1 MDANQ
6 KNNTAIGIS
15 TMVIPV
21 TVTVTG
27 QKLADYFSGMNLLTR
42 SPMDS
47 SKYFEFVSK
56 SVSKEPNA
64 ILNPYFFQIDQLK
77 FESGVD
83 LVAPVRL
90 FNGARI
96 KVDKVGKAMAAS
108 DNADIQTTYP
118 LVFSIKNIWFFDNP
132 DAGLGYFCIPFHW
145 QATDPEALL
154 DALAATSFFRFT
166 KGKKNVFFPQEEG
179 FEAMSVVDM
188 LEGLF
193 PDLLKTSTGS
203 NNQAESKIPSL
214 KIISN
219 KPSLLHILHWK
230 AGIDMQHRHRQA
242 YQVLRV
248 AKRQEMG
255 AENTPL
261 DQSNT
266 DFISSIL
273 LDNSIGIY
281 LMNEGALALD
291 TNEEVP
297 ALWNKYFPTFLLA
310 INQRQLLIHLIAR
323 IMESNIKVPIL
334 SKGDLKTDHKQDKL
348 QQMHEAERT
357 IEHLHTTIIQLQ
369 LKQIFYTVAHTDEL
383 NLLLLRLQERFRIS
397 ELLQD
402 IKESVGELHQILE
415 AISDYDNWLREKK
428 RELAINLAGLLIG
441 ALGGI
446 STLEDILDNNGAS
459 VLQHNIS
466 YVVVAV
472 ITIAL
477 GFYFVRKGRMDA

>member
-6 KNNTAIGIS
+6 KNSTAIGIS

-27 QKLADYFSGMNLLTR
+27 QKLSDFFSAMNLLTK

-47 SKYFEFVSK
+47 SKYFEFVCK

-77 FESGVD
+77 FEANGDS
-83 LVAPVRL
+83 VAPVRL
-90 FNGARI
+90 FSGARI
-96 KVDKVGKAMAAS
+96 MDDRVGKAMNAS
-108 DNADIQTTYP
+108 NNADMQATYP
-118 LVFSIKNIWFFDNP
+118 LVFSIKNIWFFHNS

-154 DALAATSFFRFT
+154 GALAATSFFRFT
-166 KGKKNVFFPQEEG
+166 KGNKNVFFPQEEG
-179 FEAMSVVDM
+179 FKKMSVVDM

-193 PDLLKTSTGS
+193 PELLKTRARGS
-203 NNQAESKIPSL
+203 SQAENKIPSM

-219 KPSLLHILHWK
+219 KPNLLHILHWK

-261 DQSNT
+261 DQTNT

-273 LDNSIGIY
+273 LDQSIGIY
-281 LMNEGALALD
+281 LMSEGALALD

-297 ALWNKYFPTFLLA
+297 ALWNKYFLTFLLA
-310 INQRQLLIHLIAR
+310 INQRQLLIHLIAQ
-323 IMESNIKVPIL
+323 IMESNIMVPIL
-334 SKGDLKTDHKQDKL
+334 SKDDLKTDNKQEKL
-348 QQMHEAERT
+348 QQMHQAKQT
-357 IEHLHTTIIQLQ
+357 IEHLHTMIVQLQ
-369 LKQIFYTVAHTDEL
+369 LKQIFYAVAHTDEL

-415 AISDYDNWLREKK
+415 AISAYDNWLREKK
-428 RELAINLAGLLIG
+428 RELAINLAGLMIG

-466 YVVVAV
+466 YVVVAA
-472 ITIAL
+472 ITVAL
-477 GFYFVRKGRMDA
+477 GFYFVRKGRMDT